1 MLWKKR
7 IKKREKNIKFRKY
20 VFLAGLMA
28 LSAAGCGWRRAGTE
42 PEDSSIVRQFIIGPE
57 EEAVYLVSAAEE
69 AGIQDEGSALESG
82 STQENISKTENG
94 SVQENVSK
102 PGDGAAQENVSE
114 AEKDASPE
122 ENSGSEEETVQT
134 VSGNAA
140 EGLSEE
146 ANEVLAKV
154 NQARLEIGLSE
165 LVWSD
170 ELAAA
175 AEIRA
180 QEIHQAF
187 SHTRPDGS
195 PWWTVDSENIYG
207 ENIAKGYQ
215 SADSVVEAWM
225 ESTDH
230 KENILYSG
238 FETIGIAVYNV
249 DGKWYWAQEF
259 GY

>member
-1 MLWKKR
+1 MMLC
-7 IKKREKNIKFRKY
+7 
-20 VFLAGLMA
+20 M
-28 LSAAGCGWRRAGTE
+28 AAGCGWRQVEAGQD
-42 PEDSSIVRQFIIGPE
+42 DSSIVRQFLTGAEEDAMYLVSASEEAGVQKEVSASEEVPEPEAGLASEEISGPEEGSIPE
-57 EEAVYLVSAAEE
+57 EEA
-69 AGIQDEGSALESG
+69 
-82 STQENISKTENG
+82 
-94 SVQENVSK
+94 
-102 PGDGAAQENVSE
+102 
-114 AEKDASPE
+114 
-122 ENSGSEEETVQT
+122 VQT
-134 VSGNAA
+134 VSGNAV
-140 EGLSEE
+140 GSLSLE
-146 ANEVLAKV
+146 AAEVLAQI
-154 NQARLEIGLSE
+154 NRARVESGLSE

-175 AEIRA
+175 AEVRA
-180 QEIHQAF
+180 QEIHQSF

-215 SADSVVEAWM
+215 SADSVVSAWM
-225 ESTDH
+225 ESSDH

>member
-1 MLWKKR
+1 MIPARVEVVKSIRNVVEKTHKKGIQR
-7 IKKREKNIKFRKY
+7 IEIRKCIY
-20 VFLAGLMA
+20 LAGFMMLCMV
-28 LSAAGCGWRRAGTE
+28 LGCGWKQAAE
-42 PEDSSIVRQFIIGPE
+42 EKEDSSTVRQFVVPE
-57 EEAVYLVSAAEE
+57 EDAVYLVSISEE
-69 AGIQDEGSALESG
+69 AGIQKEVSA
-82 STQENISKTENG
+82 
-94 SVQENVSK
+94 
-102 PGDGAAQENVSE
+102 
-114 AEKDASPE
+114 
-122 ENSGSEEETVQT
+122 SEEVPEPQETSESEVHSPLEESSPSEEVPVQT
-134 VSGNAA
+134 VSGNAVGNLSA
-140 EGLSEE
+140 EAGE
-146 ANEVLAKV
+146 AFSRV

-175 AEIRA
+175 AEVRA
-180 QEIHQAF
+180 QEIHQSF

-215 SADSVVEAWM
+215 SADSVVTAWM
-225 ESTDH
+225 ESSDH

-238 FETIGIAVYNV
+238 FESIGIAVYNV

>member
-7 IKKREKNIKFRKY
+7 IEEMKKII
-20 VFLAGLMA
+20 G
-28 LSAAGCGWRRAGTE
+28 LSALMLICLFVLTGLKAEGTARE
-42 PEDSSIVRQFIIGPE
+42 ISSSIRQFIIRPG
-57 EEAVYLVSAAEE
+57 EEAIYVVSISDEVPVPEMETISGNTPGSLSTE
-69 AGIQDEGSALESG
+69 AGE
-82 STQENISKTENG
+82 
-94 SVQENVSK
+94 VF
-102 PGDGAAQENVSE
+102 AQ
-114 AEKDASPE
+114 
-122 ENSGSEEETVQT
+122 
-134 VSGNAA
+134 
-140 EGLSEE
+140 
-146 ANEVLAKV
+146 V
-154 NQARLEIGLSE
+154 NRARAEIGLSE

-180 QEIHQAF
+180 QEIHQSF

-195 PWWTVDSENIYG
+195 PWWTANGEIIYG

-215 SADSVVEAWM
+215 SAESVLTAWM
-225 ESTDH
+225 ESSDH

>member
-1 MLWKKR
+1 MLLCAM
-7 IKKREKNIKFRKY
+7 
-20 VFLAGLMA
+20 V
-28 LSAAGCGWRRAGTE
+28 CGWRQTGTE
-42 PEDSSIVRQFIIGPE
+42 PDDSSIVRQFIMESE
-57 EEAVYLVSAAEE
+57 EEAVYLVSASEEVGMQEE
-69 AGIQDEGSALESG
+69 ASVSKDGSA
-82 STQENISKTENG
+82 QENAAASEDG
-94 SVQENVSK
+94 SVQEDVS
-102 PGDGAAQENVSE
+102 ASE
-114 AEKDASPE
+114 KESVPE
-122 ENSGSEEETVQT
+122 EDSELAEETAQT
-134 VSGNAA
+134 VSGNAV
-140 EGLSEE
+140 GSLSEE
-146 ANEVLAKV
+146 ADEVFAKV

-175 AEIRA
+175 AEVRA
-180 QEIHQAF
+180 QEIHQTF

-215 SADSVVEAWM
+215 SADSVVTAWM
-225 ESTDH
+225 ESSDH

-238 FETIGIAVYNV
+238 FETIGIAVYNI